1 MWKHINFKKE
11 NQRFSQEHWEN
22 YSNKETKLVSDS
34 LSYAEIGET
43 GQKLTRL
50 IKYILIFEIRKSCS
64 KIS

>member
-22 YSNKETKLVSDS
+22 YSNKVTKLVSDS
-34 LSYAEIGET
+34 LSYAEIGKT

-50 IKYILIFEIRKSCS
+50 IKYIDF
-64 KIS
+64 